1 MMGQMDRAIDDFN
14 AAIRP
19 NPDHSRPIHTP
30 GSRMGKK
37 RDFNRAI
44 ADFSDAIQRDP
55 SRAFFTVTAPASSFC
70 PNASYC
76 DSALTTRER
85 LLRPVSG
92 RAPRSER
99 PVRVGLFL
107 THSRY
112 KSPTRCHWV
121 QATTRSGTRTCPWSR
136 APKNAAA
143 AQATQPIQ
151 VPMIIGLA
159 NPVPKRSARNVS
171 TNGTK
176 PPKIAAWWRKALAVA
191 RISVGS
197 AR

>member
-1 MMGQMDRAIDDFN
+1 
-14 AAIRP
+14 
-19 NPDHSRPIHTP
+19 
-30 GSRMGKK
+30 MGKK
-37 RDFNRAI
+37 KETSIARLLISATRFNVIRAVRSLTG
-44 ADFSDAIQRDP
+44 A
-55 SRAFFTVTAPASSFC
+55 ASSFC

-121 QATTRSGTRTCPWSR
+121 QATTRSGTRTLPLVSG
-136 APKNAAA
+136 PKNAAA

-151 VPMIIGLA
+151 VPMIIGSA

-176 PPKIAAWWRKALAVA
+176 PPKIAWW
-191 RISVGS
+191 
-197 AR
+197 